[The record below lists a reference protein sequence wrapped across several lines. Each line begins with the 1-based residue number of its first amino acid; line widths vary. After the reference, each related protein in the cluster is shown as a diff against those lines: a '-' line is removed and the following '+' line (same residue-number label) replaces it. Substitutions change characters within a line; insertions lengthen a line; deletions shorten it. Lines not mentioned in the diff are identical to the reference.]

1 MTFGTFLCRI
11 WSFFTEFAQDSEK
24 WNHCQFRKFVG
35 IFTKTYSSEAFKSM
49 VFNLFSTW
57 SVILLKFYKKKLYFS
72 LKCQNF
78 CWFVFPRFVINR
90 IGINATS
97 ITQPFNK
104 NGDFVGIFQTSFVLN
119 LRKHSRNA
127 DENSWSESTR
137 IIRIEVEE
145 NLKRFLRSAE
155 KCRPL
160 WIYLPKF

>member
-57 SVILLKFYKKKLYFS
+57 SVILLKFYNKNYIFRQNVKTFVGLFS
-72 LKCQNF
+72 RDL
-78 CWFVFPRFVINR
+78 WLT
-90 IGINATS
+90 GINTTS

-119 LRKHSRNA
+119 LQNILETLMKIPDLNRPES
-127 DENSWSESTR
+127 SESKSKK
-137 IIRIEVEE
+137 IWNV
-145 NLKRFLRSAE
+145 S
-155 KCRPL
+155 
-160 WIYLPKF
+160 